1 MKSNSSLYLL
11 ISGLAVFLLFT
22 LPAGGQSFQRTIYHG
37 PPAPDVVAADL
48 NQDGKPDLLT
58 PQTDEGGLGLIFL
71 NRGDGTF
78 PDGGSETISNIGFPA
93 TRVVAADFNGDGITD
108 LVMESCSSGGLT
120 IFLLVGDGTGAF
132 QAIGGADRHFPP
144 FASSCTD
151 AMAAITIANDTLPS
165 IVVSSLDTSLTIFR
179 NDGTGRFSQQQDVF
193 GAPGM
198 ILSGSS
204 VGDFNGDHLQDI
216 AAVSTDPDGATRHIV
231 VFYQNPDGTFQPGV
245 NVFSTDATLQM
256 TQVVDLHGNGGNDLL
271 VPFLR
276 EPNQRAGV
284 VALTNLGNG
293 RFRPTM
299 LFAGPLYTSAGQKA
313 TVIQSQ
319 DGGIRGILAPFS
331 PAPSTG
337 DPVIAFFP
345 AENETW
351 GKPVYFDI
359 PNGTGAQAVV
369 SADFNGDGRPDF
381 AAVDNNSELLVF
393 LNAATDQNCAQCVEP
408 HR

>member
-1 MKSNSSLYLL
+1 MFLVSSF
-11 ISGLAVFLLFT
+11 A
-22 LPAGGQSFQRTIYHG
+22 AGQSFQRTIYKG
-37 PPAPDVVAADL
+37 NPAPDVVAADV

-58 PQTDEGGLGLIFL
+58 PQTDEEGLGLIFL

-78 PDGGSETISNIGFPA
+78 PDGGSETISNIGAPA
-93 TRVVAADFNGDGITD
+93 TRVVVADFNGDGITD
-108 LVMESCSSGGLT
+108 LVMESCTSGGLT
-120 IFLLVGDGTGAF
+120 IFLMAGDGTGAF
-132 QAIGGADRHFPP
+132 QETGGADRHSPP
-144 FASSCTD
+144 FASSCTN
-151 AMAAITIANDTLPS
+151 AMSAITIANDRLPS

-179 NDGTGRFSQQQDVF
+179 NDGTGQFSQQQDVF
-193 GAPGM
+193 GAPGA
-198 ILSGSS
+198 ILTGSS

-216 AAVSTDPDGATRHIV
+216 AAVSTDPDGHTRHIV
-231 VFYQNPDGTFQPGV
+231 VFYQNPDGTFQPAV
-245 NVFSTDATLQM
+245 TVFSTHATLQL
-256 TQVVDLHGNGGNDLL
+256 TQAVDFNGTGSNDLL

-276 EPNQRAGV
+276 ESDNRAGV
-284 VALTNLGNG
+284 VALANLGNG
-293 RFRPTM
+293 RFRSTM
-299 LFAGPLYTSAGQKA
+299 LLADRFYTSAGQKA

-319 DGGIRGILAPFS
+319 DGSIHGILAPFS

-345 AENETW
+345 AQGETW
-351 GKPVYFDI
+351 GSPVYFDI

-393 LNAATDQNCAQCVEP
+393 LNATTNQNCSQCVEP